1 MNKKIRVDVTVFLIV
16 AAIIISCLATTFIIN
31 TKIGNLTEVQAA
43 FSKIKNID
51 DLVNEHYIGAIDSET
66 LANAIAKG
74 YIAGLGD
81 TYAAYYSKEEYRA
94 YQAQITGQY
103 EGIGLTVVWVDNVG
117 LEVTH
122 VSKGSPA
129 ETAGVKI
136 GDIITMVDNTSVLT
150 LGHDDAVSKLT
161 GTVGTVANF
170 TVSRNGE
177 MQVFSVMRS
186 QYEQVTVEYKKLGT
200 IGYVKITG
208 FNNLTGD
215 YFGQAID
222 DLETQGVSGFIFD
235 VRNNPGGT
243 IDAVV
248 ECVDRLIG
256 KGTVAT
262 AVRKDTGD
270 GANKTVYE
278 AVTKQ
283 EVSVPMVVLAD
294 QNTASGGELFTAA
307 LMDYDKAVMI
317 GESTYGKGT
326 GQTTYKLPDGSY
338 LKMTDFTY
346 YPPSGTS
353 YQLIGLSPDTRVTL
367 SDTQAANRYTMAYAE
382 DPYMIAACETL
393 GVDVGVLSEENYENS
408 DIVEGGEN

>member
-248 ECVDRLIG
+248 ECV
-256 KGTVAT
+256 
-262 AVRKDTGD
+262 
-270 GANKTVYE
+270 
-278 AVTKQ
+278 
-283 EVSVPMVVLAD
+283 
-294 QNTASGGELFTAA
+294 
-307 LMDYDKAVMI
+307 
-317 GESTYGKGT
+317 
-326 GQTTYKLPDGSY
+326 
-338 LKMTDFTY
+338 
-346 YPPSGTS
+346 
-353 YQLIGLSPDTRVTL
+353 
-367 SDTQAANRYTMAYAE
+367 
-382 DPYMIAACETL
+382 
-393 GVDVGVLSEENYENS
+393 
-408 DIVEGGEN
+408 

>member
-1 MNKKIRVDVTVFLIV
+1 MNKKVRLDVAVFLIV
-16 AAIIISCLATTFIIN
+16 ASIIISCLATTFIIN

-51 DLVNEHYIGAIDSET
+51 DLVNEHYIGAIDSEA

-94 YQAQITGQY
+94 YQAQITGKY
-103 EGIGLTVVWVDNVG
+103 DGIGLTVVWIDNVG

-129 ETAGVKI
+129 ESAGVLI

-170 TVSRNGE
+170 TATRGAE
-177 MQVFSVMRS
+177 TMVFSVVRS

-200 IGYVKITG
+200 VGYVKITG

-215 YFGQAID
+215 YFSAAID
-222 DLETQGVSGFIFD
+222 DLETQGVSAFIFD

-243 IDAVV
+243 IDSVV
-248 ECVDRLIG
+248 ECVDRLIA

-262 AVRKDTGD
+262 ALRKDHGD
-270 GANKTVYE
+270 GTSKTVYE
-278 AVTKQ
+278 AVTAQ
-283 EVSVPMVVLAD
+283 QVELPMVVLAD
-294 QNTASGGELFTAA
+294 QNTASGGELFAAA
-307 LMDYDKAVMI
+307 LMDYDKAVLI

-326 GQTTYKLPDGSY
+326 GQTTHKLPDGSY
-338 LKMTDFTY
+338 LKLTDFTY

-353 YQLIGLSPDTRVTL
+353 FQLVGLTPDVRITL
-367 SDTQAANRYTMAYAE
+367 TDEQKPNRYTMAYPD
-382 DPYMIAACETL
+382 DPYLVAACEAL
-393 GVDVGVLSEENYENS
+393 GVDVNVLVEEDYGSS
-408 DIVEGGEN
+408 DIVEED

>member
-1 MNKKIRVDVTVFLIV
+1 MNKKVRLDVTVFLIV
-16 AAIIISCLATTFIIN
+16 AAIIISCLATTFVIN
-31 TKIGNLTEVQAA
+31 NKIGSLTEVQAA

-51 DLVNEHYIGAIDSET
+51 DLVNEHYIGAIDSES

-74 YIAGLGD
+74 YIVGLGD
-81 TYAAYYSKEEYRA
+81 AHAAYYSKEEYRA

-103 EGIGLTVVWVDNVG
+103 EGIGATVVWIDNVG

-129 ETAGVKI
+129 ETAGVQI
-136 GDIITMVDNTSVLT
+136 GDIVTMVDNASVLA
-150 LGHDDAVSKLT
+150 LGHDDAVSKLN

-170 TVSRNGE
+170 TVTRGAE
-177 MQVFSVMRS
+177 TLVFSVMRS
-186 QYEQVTVEYKKLGT
+186 QYDKVTVEYKKLGT

-215 YFGQAID
+215 YFGAAID
-222 DLETQGVSGFIFD
+222 ALETQGVSAFVFD

-243 IDAVV
+243 IDSVV

-262 AVRKDTGD
+262 AVRKDVGD

-278 AVTKQ
+278 AVTAQ
-283 EVSVPMVVLAD
+283 EVKLPMVVLAD
-294 QNTASGGELFTAA
+294 QNTASGGELFAAA
-307 LMDYDKAVMI
+307 LMDYDKAVLI

-338 LKMTDFTY
+338 LKITDFTY

-353 YQLIGLSPDTRVTL
+353 YQLVGLTPDTRITL
-367 SDTQAANRYTMAYAE
+367 TDNQQANRYTMAYPD
-382 DPYMIAACETL
+382 DPYMIAACEAL
-393 GVDVGVLSEENYENS
+393 GVDVNVLVEENYENS
-408 DIVEGGEN
+408 DVVEGGE